1 MLQLLAL
8 PSVDRLP
15 ILLLTLF
22 ITIGALLARLALV
35 CRAWFLAVS
44 ADLVA
49 DVALDQVFAL
59 GWGRGSTPSATALL
73 IDNLIEMTHFTTK
86 CVLKSN

>member
-1 MLQLLAL
+1 M
-8 PSVDRLP
+8 DRLP

-35 CRAWFLAVS
+35 VRAWFLAIS

-49 DVALDQVFAL
+49 
-59 GWGRGSTPSATALL
+59 
-73 IDNLIEMTHFTTK
+73 NNN
-86 CVLKSN
+86 VLNQRLAFGG